1 MDLKIWIQENHIQ
14 PILESFHGRLFR
26 RVKFVLIENIF
37 GRITD
42 TKFSFCFLL
51 SNRAILCQMKMF
63 NGQFEMCVIHV
74 ELSRGVDNLLFMY
87 YAFCTTI

>member
-14 PILESFHGRLFR
+14 PILESFRGRLFR
-26 RVKFVLIENIF
+26 RVKFVLIE
-37 GRITD
+37 
-42 TKFSFCFLL
+42 
-51 SNRAILCQMKMF
+51 NRAILCQMKMF